1 MDHAARIRLEPL
13 MRVAYLVTHPI
24 QYQAPLLKRIAA
36 EPGIDLKVF
45 FCSDVSTR
53 PYLDPGFKRQ
63 MQWDVPL
70 LEGYEYEFLP
80 ALGGTDCLSFARP
93 WNFGL
98 AERLDQG
105 QFDALWVH
113 GYGVLFNW
121 RAIASAKRRGLK
133 ILLRDEAQEFSRPRG
148 PARRLVKRV
157 FFSAL
162 RRVVDCYLAIGT
174 YNRNY
179 YLALG
184 VDPARIIMM
193 PYAVD
198 NEFFQTRCKAA
209 ALLRERFRSDL
220 GLSSNRS
227 IILYVGKLFG
237 RKRPEDLLDAY
248 ARLSSDGRAEPAPY
262 LLYVGEGESKTA
274 LEARA
279 ASLGW
284 SSIKFLG
291 FRNQTELPAL
301 FDLCDVF
308 VIPSNFEPWGL
319 IVNEVM
325 NAGRPI
331 IASDRVGACPDL
343 VKHGVNGYVYRTEDV
358 GDLHQALERVLEDRH
373 LRQSMGR
380 ASLTL
385 INRWSYEEDVSA
397 LKRALEI
404 PLRKGLVTA
413 SARIGESE

>member
-1 MDHAARIRLEPL
+1 
-13 MRVAYLVTHPI
+13 
-24 QYQAPLLKRIAA
+24 
-36 EPGIDLKVF
+36 
-45 FCSDVSTR
+45 
-53 PYLDPGFKRQ
+53 
-63 MQWDVPL
+63 L

-80 ALGGTDCLSFARP
+80 ALGGTDRLTFARP
-93 WNFGL
+93 WNVGL
-98 AERLDQG
+98 AERLDRG
-105 QFDALWVH
+105 HFDTLWVH
-113 GYGVLFNW
+113 NYGLLFNW
-121 RAIASAKRRGLK
+121 RAIVSARRRGLK
-133 ILLRDEAQEFSRPRG
+133 VVLRDEAQEFSRPRG
-148 PARRLVKRV
+148 PANRLAKRL

-162 RRVVDCYLAIGT
+162 RQVVDCYLAIGT

-179 YLALG
+179 YLSLG
-184 VDPARIIMM
+184 VDPSRIVMM

-198 NEFFQTRCKAA
+198 NVFFQTRCRAA

-220 GLSSNRS
+220 GLSPHRAV
-227 IILYVGKLFG
+227 ILYVGKLFG

-248 ARLSSDGRAEPAPY
+248 ARLSTDGRAEPAPY
-262 LLYVGEGESKTA
+262 LLYIGEGEAKTA

-291 FRNQTELPAL
+291 FRNQTELPAF

-343 VKHGVNGYVYRTEDV
+343 VKHGVNGYVYRAEDV
-358 GDLHQALERVLEDRH
+358 GDLHHALVGVLEDH
-373 LRQSMGR
+373 DLRQNMGR
-380 ASLTL
+380 ASLNL
-385 INRWSYEEDVSA
+385 INQWSYEEDVSA

-404 PLRKGLVTA
+404 PLRKPLVAAT
-413 SARIGESE
+413 ARIGQSE